1 MYHAVCDISGS
12 IAQCGEVLLEKWK
25 NYFGYS
31 YFISFNRRICLYR
44 FFDNPFS
51 EKRRISQVEEYI
63 ANQPQTSEIS
73 NIYAEWDSKRGDY
86 DIFVVFDNEPNLTYN
101 YIIHSEEKEV
111 VLLIIREKVNRSI
124 QEIKEGENGVA
135 EGDPVNE
142 DYWANFIKIRKFTL
156 IESRTEL

>member
-1 MYHAVCDISGS
+1 MWRGAIRKMKKIISVTVILIVLIVGS
-12 IAQCGEVLLEKWK
+12 VYIA
-25 NYFGYS
+25 
-31 YFISFNRRICLYR
+31 

-63 ANQPQTSEIS
+63 ANQPLTSEIS
-73 NIYAEWDSKRGDY
+73 NIYAEWDAKRGDY

-101 YIIHSEEKEV
+101 YIIHSEEKEG
-111 VLLIIREKVNRSI
+111 VLLIIREKVNGRT

-142 DYWANFIKIRKFTL
+142 DY
-156 IESRTEL
+156 